1 MRASTACVLVFIG
14 LVVRTQTQENPEVV
28 ILLTERHSLF
38 TMGSV
43 YRWDLFKDTITR
55 HNLTSAITPTAIDYD
70 NVTRRIYWTD
80 ISREEIWSST
90 LDGGNNT
97 LVRKLNNVS
106 NPQGLTVD
114 GRAGKIFY
122 TDLGNEVIVSIDMNG
137 SNSTIIASTNVSFPI
152 GIVADKTD
160 RKLYWLDHDTDI
172 LESCNYDGS
181 GRKVLTSTG
190 VYAPT
195 GLTINEKT
203 GRLYWCEYNGNVY
216 SIMKDGTQRKTHYRN
231 TRVKPRLMDI
241 AVFNGFLYIIDRTY
255 RGIRVIPE
263 NLNYTHMGLLSSRYF
278 KTLTGIHVFSPNSG
292 ETGCPDG
299 RYGAGCTSVC
309 GRCAGGMTLCEKTMG
324 SCLAGCDAGYDGNFC
339 TEECKPGTYG
349 RGCSS
354 CGHCKE
360 GTTCNHVSG
369 KCPSGCQTG
378 WRGDTCQQKECPSGM
393 YGSQCSLPC
402 GRCKNGPMCNS
413 TDGACPQGCSAGWKG
428 ATCKTRCSRLYYGE
442 NCGRMCGYCRGDT
455 CSPLT
460 GVCPIGCQTYW
471 KGPLCQDLNVLTSP
485 ASLARGRFVD
495 ALIFA
500 AAASRIFKLFI

>member
-1 MRASTACVLVFIG
+1 MKASVCVLFFIG
-14 LVVRTQTQENPEVV
+14 LVVRTQTQDQPEVV

-38 TMGSV
+38 TVGSV
-43 YRWDLFKDTITR
+43 YRWDVFKDTITR

-80 ISREEIWSST
+80 ISREEIRSSK
-90 LDGGNNT
+90 LDGGNDT

-106 NPQGLTVD
+106 NAQGLTVD
-114 GRAGKIFY
+114 GRHGKIFY
-122 TDLGNEVIVSIDMNG
+122 TDLGNEVIGSIDMDG
-137 SNSTIIASTNVSFPI
+137 SNSTVIASANVSFPI

-190 VYAPT
+190 IYAPT

-216 SIMKDGTQRKTHYRN
+216 SILKDGSDRKTHYTN
-231 TRVKPRLMDI
+231 TFVKPRLMDI

-263 NLNYTHMGLLSSRYF
+263 NRNHTHMGLLSSKSFR
-278 KTLTGIHVFSPNSG
+278 TLTGIHVFSPNFG

-309 GRCAGGMTLCEKTMG
+309 GRCTGGMTLCEKTTG
-324 SCLAGCDAGYDGNFC
+324 SCLGGCDAGYDGNFC
-339 TEECKPGTYG
+339 SKACKPGTFG
-349 RGCSS
+349 KRCSP
-354 CGHCKE
+354 CGNCKE

-369 KCPSGCQTG
+369 KCPNGCQTG
-378 WRGDTCQQKECPSGM
+378 WEGDTCHQKACRSGL
-393 YGSQCSLPC
+393 YGSQCSIPC
-402 GRCKNGPMCNS
+402 GNCKDGPRCNS
-413 TDGACPQGCSAGWKG
+413 TNGACPHGCNAGWRG
-428 ATCKTRCSRLYYGE
+428 ARCTTKCSSLYYGQ

-455 CSPLT
+455 CDPFT
-460 GVCPIGCQTYW
+460 GVCPHGCQTYW
-471 KGPLCQDLNVLTSP
+471 KGPLCQDLHVLTSP
-485 ASLARGRFVD
+485 ASLARSRFVD

-500 AAASRIFKLFI
+500 AAASRIYKLFI